1 VANEGVAF
9 SQFLEFPVDPITGNV
24 TVLSSLDDKLVIFK
38 RDAIYTLSGDGP
50 VDTGAQNDYG
60 APQKVSGEIGCQNPR
75 SVAVTPDGVMF
86 QSDKGIY
93 LLDRSLGLSYIG
105 ADVADYN
112 GLTITSAVVLEDVN
126 EVRFTTEDG
135 PCLVYN
141 YLFRQWSTFSN
152 YEAVSA
158 ITLGGKHYHLKSDGS
173 VFKESE
179 AYLDNG
185 AKIKMT
191 IETSWLAVA
200 GIQGFQRLKEW
211 SMLGDYITDHYTKV
225 KLFYDYED
233 YASETVY
240 FNVDEDLD
248 ISYYGEGVYGSTS
261 IYGSGSSSVYQFS
274 HKPRRQKC
282 QSVKLRIEDIDTKVL
297 GGGGSF
303 NLVALSMDVGV
314 KGGISKTIDRGN

>member
-1 VANEGVAF
+1 M
-9 SQFLEFPVDPITGNV
+9 
-24 TVLSSLDDKLVIFK
+24 
-38 RDAIYTLSGDGP
+38 
-50 VDTGAQNDYG
+50 
-60 APQKVSGEIGCQNPR
+60 
-75 SVAVTPDGVMF
+75 PDGIMF
-86 QSDKGIY
+86 KSDKGIY
-93 LLDRSLGLSYIG
+93 LLDRSLGVNYIG

-112 GLTITSAVVLEDVN
+112 HLTITSAIVLEDVN
-126 EVRFTTEDG
+126 EVRFTTSDG
-135 PCLVYN
+135 ACLVYN

-158 ITLGGKHYHLKSDGS
+158 LNLSGEYYHLKSNGT
-173 VFKESE
+173 VFKESD

-191 IETSWLAVA
+191 IETSWIATA
-200 GIQGFQRLKEW
+200 GLQGFQRLKEW
-211 SMLGDYITDHYTKV
+211 SILGDYLSDHYTKV
-225 KLFYDYED
+225 KLFYDYEG

-248 ISYYGEGVYGSTS
+248 ISYYGDGVYGSSTV
-261 IYGSGSSSVYQFS
+261 YGSGSSSVYQFS

-282 QSVKLRIEDIDTKVL
+282 QAVKLRIEDLDTKTL

-303 NLVALSMDVGV
+303 NLVTLSLDIGV